1 VGGRSLSS
9 PSKVT
14 RQFGTSTTLRNW
26 AGEAEPLRG
35 VPGGT
40 RMTKTADLGRCCRR
54 RNGPVRFSA
63 GWLPGRC
70 PARVSHPFR
79 RLVAS
84 VGEAH
89 VPWANSSTGGR
100 NQAWTIS
107 AHHANQRRPLLR
119 LFHRRHLSLCF
130 LGSSFP
136 DCGEQRQARSEGSGG
151 LADQRN
157 RRRTPTQS
165 LVPPSSVRTNGGGWP
180 HGPVSRHGGTKRI
193 WLPTCALPSSV
204 GPAPAR
210 SRSRRR
216 VQIGKFAAP
225 PPGCPKTCQRGMAKS
240 GGMPPCN
247 ISYGLPL
254 IFGRCCTL
262 LQPAQARRMLLWY
275 HSRTSCKDG

>member
-1 VGGRSLSS
+1 MAPRTHSCFFPPSQGRTPFQPGRGVGGRSLSS

-107 AHHANQRRPLLR
+107 AHHVNQRRPLLR
-119 LFHRRHLSLCF
+119 LLHRRHLSLCF

-136 DCGEQRQARSEGSGG
+136 DCGEQRQARSEGNGG

-165 LVPPSSVRTNGGGWP
+165 LVPLPPSALTAVAGRTAQSPGMGGRSESGYP
-180 HGPVSRHGGTKRI
+180 
-193 WLPTCALPSSV
+193 LALCHRQS
-204 GPAPAR
+204 APRPPGAGLVAA
-210 SRSRRR
+210 SKLANLLRRR
-216 VQIGKFAAP
+216 RAAP
-225 PPGCPKTCQRGMAKS
+225 KHASVEWQKVVEC
-240 GGMPPCN
+240 
-247 ISYGLPL
+247 
-254 IFGRCCTL
+254 
-262 LQPAQARRMLLWY
+262 RRAT
-275 HSRTSCKDG
+275 SRTVFR